1 MQLPAFHLHY
11 SNLAPHK
18 QAKNDQLRTPLVP
31 DTGHMSSEIIV
42 TADR

>member
-1 MQLPAFHLHY
+1 MDGWVLVDY
-11 SNLAPHK
+11 LAPHK
-18 QAKNDQLRTPLVP
+18 QAKNDQMRTHQVP